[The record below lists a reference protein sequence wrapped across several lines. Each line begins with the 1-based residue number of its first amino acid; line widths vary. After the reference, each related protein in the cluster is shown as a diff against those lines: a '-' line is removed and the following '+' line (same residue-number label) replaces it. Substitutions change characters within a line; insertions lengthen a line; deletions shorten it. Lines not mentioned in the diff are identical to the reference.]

1 MAIAILL
8 GGVIWFI
15 NQDSLPKAANR
26 FAQAFVRNDPDTVWN
41 FVGAKEKKAYGME
54 RQIYDKFWKEF
65 MDPLLPGKT
74 QVKVEPFE
82 KNLLE
87 VTITSPNE
95 KGGLSYEV
103 TGRPGEYYSPAF
115 FLHSFMMLAVQ
126 DFEAGD
132 LKTAGPRYHLHLAHW
147 FRKNKARIE
156 ACGMTGLRFGTE
168 PELRSLDRVITSFE
182 NSGLAQNGGKPL

>member
-8 GGVIWFI
+8 GGIIWFV
-15 NQDSLPKAANR
+15 NQDNLDKASNR
-26 FAQAFVRNDPDTVWN
+26 LGQAFVRNDPDTVWN

-54 RQIYDKFWKEF
+54 RQTYDKFWKEF
-65 MDPLLPGKT
+65 MDPLIPGKT
-74 QVKVEPFE
+74 KVKVEPFE

-95 KGGLSYEV
+95 KGGLRYEV
-103 TGRPGEYYSPAF
+103 TGRHGEYYTPEF
-115 FLHSFMMLAVQ
+115 FLRSFMMLAAQ

-132 LKTAGPRYHLHLAHW
+132 LKTAGGRYHLHLAHW
-147 FRKNKARIE
+147 LRNNKARIE
-156 ACGMTGLRFGTE
+156 SCGITGLRFNAE
-168 PELRSLDRVITSFE
+168 PELRSIDRVITSFE